1 MHFWWPRMTYNRLH
15 ARALLNASELA
26 LFERSVGNALADLT
40 PLQLRREVKRA
51 STLRDKCRDLL
62 RRQKLATRSRTGSKS
77 GTSGD
82 ANARTQQKVKLFE
95 EVLQRLNRQQAKIE
109 AEERRKAE
117 RESVALARASIA
129 RSEAR
134 QDKISKPR
142 SSKQRA
148 AVPVAK
154 PKKMARS
161 SATTAAQR
169 SQMAS
174 ARTKVIQTHLAARGR
189 RQQAARDKRR

>member
-1 MHFWWPRMTYNRLH
+1 MTYNRLH

-77 GTSGD
+77 STSGD

-95 EVLQRLNRQQAKIE
+95 EVLQRLDRQQAKIE

-134 QDKISKPR
+134 REKTVAPKPGSGKR
-142 SSKQRA
+142 KA

-154 PKKMARS
+154 SKKTASS

-174 ARTKVIQTHLAARGR
+174 ARTKVIQTHLAASGR